1 MKKIMF
7 GYTETVESRQCRNCE
22 KRGTLECPNSSF
34 CRSTINKPYFK
45 GKLRP
50 LTLRERFTRWKFLRK
65 WEKKHKNWK
74 EYRHKRRRRAE
85 ALKKAGFEK
94 RYE

>member
-22 KRGTLECPNSSF
+22 KRGTFKCPNSSL
-34 CRSTINKPYFK
+34 CWSTTHKPYFV
-45 GKLRP
+45 GRLRP
-50 LTLRERFTRWKFLRK
+50 LTLREKYARWKFLRE
-65 WEKKHKNWK
+65 WNRKNKDWR
-74 EYRHKRRRRAE
+74 ECRHKIRRRAE
-85 ALKKAGFEK
+85 ALRKAGFEK